1 MSKEETERKPLKEA
15 VPAGHILLEPQTQER
30 LSTGEPWAACAEA
43 SSAGGPS
50 RTLAAQRSAALRL
63 MRGDVGG
70 ALDVL
75 AGAGALTADFVSMAA
90 AGGRRVWAVAVRA
103 LAAQLEA
110 QGADP

>member
-1 MSKEETERKPLKEA
+1 
-15 VPAGHILLEPQTQER
+15 
-30 LSTGEPWAACAEA
+30 
-43 SSAGGPS
+43 
-50 RTLAAQRSAALRL
+50 